1 MAEICSCKT
10 GIVNFGKPNC
20 NSTFGRDSRLIF
32 VNFLDDNGDVNSILS
47 TDTLDQ
53 TYFDDKFN
61 NTDLSQRWYI
71 TDTIND
77 VDGERADNITQEV
90 DGINFS
96 VRQGNRNYNGMF
108 WGNIAN
114 PEWIESL
121 ESMSCQNMGFF
132 IVTVAGEI
140 IGLRKGG
147 ELYPIKIQRNTLQAK
162 YMFPTADQLQGIN
175 VQFVWEENERDA
187 DISFI
192 GAGNIVVDMLD
203 QVSMATVEFE
213 APATAITTTTATFVM
228 GFKYGGEVFDP
239 VEYTG
244 AAATDFTLLDTGGT
258 PIVITSITEQTAN
271 PGTYDMVFPVQ
282 PSGDITLS
290 YQKTAG
296 AGYETV
302 TDLTITIP

>member
-32 VNFLDDNGDVNSILS
+32 VNYLDDAGAVNSIAS

-53 TYFDDKFN
+53 TFFDGKFN
-61 NTDLSQRWYI
+61 STDLSQRWYI

-77 VDGERADNITQEV
+77 VDGERDDNVTQEV

-96 VRQGNRNYNGMF
+96 VRQGNRNYNGNF
-108 WGNIAN
+108 WGNVAS
-114 PEWIESL
+114 PEYVESMESL
-121 ESMSCQNMGFF
+121 ACRNMGFF

-140 IGLRKGG
+140 IGIKDGNDLK
-147 ELYPIKIQRNTLQAK
+147 PIKIQCNTLQAK
-162 YMFPTADQLQGIN
+162 YMFPNADQVQGIN
-175 VQFVWEENERDA
+175 LKFTWEENERDA

-203 QVSMATVEFE
+203 QVSMATVDF
-213 APATAITTTTATFVM
+213 ADPATGITTTTATVVM
-228 GFKYGGEVFDP
+228 SFKYGGEAFDK
-239 VEYTG
+239 VAYTG
-244 AAATDFTLLDTGGT
+244 AVAGDFTLLDTGGT
-258 PIVITSITEQTAN
+258 PIVITTVTETATA
-271 PGTYDMVFPVQ
+271 GTYDIVFPVQ

-290 YQKTAG
+290 YQKTSG
-296 AGYETV
+296 TGYESGA
-302 TDLTITIP
+302 DLTITII